1 MITLFDRCNRN
12 CSMKHCFM
20 KRANKTDTLNQSLNQ
35 YLEHDFDEIESI
47 DSQQSMNGYDGL
59 SLDK

>member
-20 KRANKTDTLNQSLNQ
+20 KRAYKTDTLNQ

-47 DSQQSMNGYDGL
+47 DSPQSMNGYDGL